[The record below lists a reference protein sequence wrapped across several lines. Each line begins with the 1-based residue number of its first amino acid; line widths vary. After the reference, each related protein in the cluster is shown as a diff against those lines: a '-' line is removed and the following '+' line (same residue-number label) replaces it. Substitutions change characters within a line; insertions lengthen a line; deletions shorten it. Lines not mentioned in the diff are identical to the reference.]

1 MDTQYGLYHS
11 GIKGQ
16 KWGVRLYQNPDGSL
30 TPLGRIR
37 YAKQQK
43 TRRKNL
49 EKARIAK
56 ASKVSKKDD
65 SDISDDY
72 REAHTKKN
80 IKSMSDAELK
90 KRLNRIQM
98 EDNYAKLKRQDINT
112 GKRYVQG
119 FIKTAGTVATIMTT
133 AINLYNNSN
142 TIKDIVNKTMK
153 KG

>member
-1 MDTQYGLYHS
+1 MDTQYRLYHS

-43 TRRKNL
+43 ARRKNL
-49 EKARIAK
+49 EKVRPAK

-72 REAHTKKN
+72 REAHTKKD

-90 KRLNRIQM
+90 KRLSRIQM
-98 EDNYAKLKRQDINT
+98 EDNYTKLKRQNINT

-119 FIKTAGTVATIMTT
+119 FIKTAGTVATVMTT

-142 TIKDIVNKTMK
+142 TIKDIINKTMK

>member
-49 EKARIAK
+49 EKAQIAK

-72 REAHTKKN
+72 REAHTKKD

-90 KRLNRIQM
+90 KRLSRIQM
-98 EDNYAKLKRQDINT
+98 EDNYTKLKRQNINT

-119 FIKTAGTVATIMTT
+119 FIKTAGTVATVMTT